1 MITETTTEPIPTENK
16 QTLSEYVTLVLKS
29 YFNNLDGQ
37 HTTDLYSMVIAEV
50 EKPLLE
56 TVLNH
61 TNRNQTITASILGL
75 SRGTLRKK
83 MQQYNLLD

>member
-1 MITETTTEPIPTENK
+1 MTNDISEK
-16 QTLSEYVTLVLKS
+16 ATLAEYVTIVLEN

-37 HTTDLYSMVIAEV
+37 LTTNLYNMVLSQV

-56 TVLNH
+56 TVLQK
-61 TNRNQTITASILGL
+61 TNNNQTITANILGL

-83 MQQYNLLD
+83 MQQYELL

>member
-1 MITETTTEPIPTENK
+1 MTTDTTENT
-16 QTLSEYVTLVLKS
+16 TLSQYVTIVLEN

-37 HTTDLYSMVIAEV
+37 HTTNLYNMVLSQV

-56 TVLNH
+56 IVLQK
-61 TNRNQTITASILGL
+61 TNNNQTITANVLGL

-83 MQQYNLLD
+83 MQQYELLD